1 MGDKIVL
8 PSGVLAELAEYKYQE
23 ISDYRNNPLIEA
35 LPLIMDKM
43 EVIDRLTVYPTISEE
58 EKFLKP
64 HLRFHII
71 QRLFSYFQPLSIT
84 IELEAKISRLLRQGY
99 LARNPFNPNFVKS
112 VNAEHLALSNNVEIC
127 CNELFRSTASSF
139 TIIGNSGMGKT
150 SSVNRVLS
158 NIPQVL
164 IHNEYKG
171 NKISLYQLVW
181 IKLDCPND
189 GSIKNLLLDFF
200 SKVDSV
206 LGSSYYSKYSTGR
219 VSTSGMIPAISMIAR
234 QCSIGMIILDELQNL
249 NMGRSG
255 GANKVLNFICT
266 LINTVGV
273 PILMIGTPKSMPLLS
288 KEFRLARRSEGVG
301 GLFFDRMKK
310 DESFNILL
318 EGLWEYQWTKNYSE
332 LNQEYIDLMFLESQG
347 ITDIL
352 IKLFVAT
359 QLRAIS
365 SGKEE
370 ISPALIKKVAKEN
383 FNFVRGMLNDLRS
396 GNINKIGV
404 YDDLMEINIDGFLNN
419 ELNKINMNSKIKEAK
434 ELKKQSKENILID
447 IREQSILKLI
457 DLDIEEKEA
466 VKLVSKYLKN
476 EKNDLSVSQVV
487 KEILMNFNSKE
498 KEEKVVVSKPKV
510 HDEKDL
516 RVIVQVGKEKGIKNY
531 SSIKAYGFI
540 KTIDEVMA

>member
-1 MGDKIVL
+1 
-8 PSGVLAELAEYKYQE
+8 
-23 ISDYRNNPLIEA
+23 
-35 LPLIMDKM
+35 
-43 EVIDRLTVYPTISEE
+43 
-58 EKFLKP
+58 
-64 HLRFHII
+64 
-71 QRLFSYFQPLSIT
+71 
-84 IELEAKISRLLRQGY
+84 
-99 LARNPFNPNFVKS
+99 
-112 VNAEHLALSNNVEIC
+112 
-127 CNELFRSTASSF
+127 
-139 TIIGNSGMGKT
+139 
-150 SSVNRVLS
+150 
-158 NIPQVL
+158 
-164 IHNEYKG
+164 
-171 NKISLYQLVW
+171 
-181 IKLDCPND
+181 
-189 GSIKNLLLDFF
+189 
-200 SKVDSV
+200 
-206 LGSSYYSKYSTGR
+206 
-219 VSTSGMIPAISMIAR
+219 
-234 QCSIGMIILDELQNL
+234 
-249 NMGRSG
+249 
-255 GANKVLNFICT
+255 
-266 LINTVGV
+266 
-273 PILMIGTPKSMPLLS
+273 
-288 KEFRLARRSEGVG
+288 
-301 GLFFDRMKK
+301 
-310 DESFNILL
+310 
-318 EGLWEYQWTKNYSE
+318 
-332 LNQEYIDLMFLESQG
+332 MFLESQG

-434 ELKKQSKENILID
+434 VLKKQSKENILID

-510 HDEKDL
+510 NDEKDL

>member
-1 MGDKIVL
+1 MKDKIVL
-8 PSGVLAELAEYKYQE
+8 PSGALAELAEYKNQE

-35 LPLIMDKM
+35 LPPLMDKI
-43 EVIDRLTVYPTISEE
+43 EVIDKLTVYPIILEE
-58 EKFLKP
+58 EKLLKP

-71 QRLFSYFQPLSIT
+71 QRLFSYFQPLSIH

-99 LARNPFNPNFVKS
+99 LARNPFSPNYVKRI
-112 VNAEHLALSNNVEIC
+112 NEEHKALNNNGEIC

-139 TIIGNSGMGKT
+139 TIIGSSGIGKT

-158 NIPQVL
+158 NIPQII

-171 NKISLYQLVW
+171 NKLSLYQLVW
-181 IKLDCPND
+181 IKLDCPHD

-200 SKVDSV
+200 SKVDSI
-206 LGSSYYSKYSTGR
+206 LGSLYYSKYSTGR

-249 NMGRSG
+249 NMGKSG
-255 GANKVLNFICT
+255 GANKILNFICT

-273 PILMIGTPKSMPLLS
+273 PVIMVGTPKSIPLLS

-347 ITDIL
+347 ITDVL

-383 FNFVRGMLNDLRS
+383 FNFVRGILTDLKT
-396 GNINKIGV
+396 GNINKIAK
-404 YDDLMEINIDGFLNN
+404 YEDLMEINIEGFLNN
-419 ELNKINMNSKIKEAK
+419 ELNKININSKIKEIK
-434 ELKKQSKENILID
+434 ELKKQSNENILID

-457 DLDIEEKEA
+457 DLDVQEKEA
-466 VKLVSKYLKN
+466 VKLVNKYLKN
-476 EKNDLSVSQVV
+476 DKNDLSVNQVV
-487 KEILMNFNSKE
+487 KEILMSLNTKQ
-498 KEEKVVVSKPKV
+498 KEEKISIDKPKV
-510 HDEKDL
+510 SNEKDL
-516 RVIVQVGKEKGIKNY
+516 RIIVQAGKEKGINNY
-531 SSIKAYGFI
+531 NSIKTYGYI
-540 KTIDEVMA
+540 KTIDEIIA